1 MQDTNYA
8 ATARHFNNL
17 ENALASEG
25 KKKILIIYAM
35 ASHGSLIK
43 DS

>member
-8 ATARHFNNL
+8 ATARHFNKL
-17 ENALASEG
+17 EDAISSEG
-25 KKKILIIYAM
+25 NKKILIIYAM

-43 DS
+43 GS